1 MDNKAIAIGTASVIA
16 LTGAGAYG
24 IYKYRKHRKKAN
36 KRKSKHRAKTKYK
49 RVQSNNKQK
58 KPYSMEIKKT
68 DVVS

>member
-49 RVQSNNKQK
+49 RVQSK
-58 KPYSMEIKKT
+58 
-68 DVVS
+68 